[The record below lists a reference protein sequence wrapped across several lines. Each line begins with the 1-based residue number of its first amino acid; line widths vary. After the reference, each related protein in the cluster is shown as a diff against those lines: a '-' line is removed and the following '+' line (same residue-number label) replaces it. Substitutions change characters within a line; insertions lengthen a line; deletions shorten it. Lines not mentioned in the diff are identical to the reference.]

1 MSWINKLTYYPNGK
15 VPEDPNNE
23 NSDAVSGTSYEIGTT
38 FDKVF
43 YKNKEGA
50 ITNFSLMNF
59 IDVIKDFFSRKGFMI
74 WAEDTPQNNSNIIE
88 WYQTQTLRDPV
99 LFNLEINQSYAN
111 NEEMQ
116 QGYYEIIG
124 TGDSPNFSNGE
135 RNFEFFIKVNNNNKL
150 SSKIE
155 LDPDCAPRTGDTNED
170 ENFYF
175 YQLKSEILGIDT
187 LYELRIQIRVTD
199 TDDRKITVIEVLS
212 DNGWKELYPE
222 KKFDLDFTISKY
234 YTVTF
239 IHFDKNN
246 NINNNIVKIL
256 YICSDN
262 SITDDQQPD
271 PPEKD
276 GFNAY
281 WSTEENGSPFSF
293 DTTITNDLTLYA
305 VYTPETTS
313 ENSDEP
319 TQETSDE
326 PTPENLDETSQG

>member
-23 NSDAVSGTSYEIGTT
+23 KVSGTSYEIGTT

-88 WYQTQTLRDPV
+88 WYQTQTLKDPV

-155 LDPDCAPRTGDTNED
+155 LDPDCDPRTGDTSED

-175 YQLKSEILGIDT
+175 YQLKSKILGIDT
-187 LYELRIQIRVTD
+187 SYQLRIQVRVTE

-212 DNGWKELYPE
+212 DNGWKEFYPE
-222 KKFDLDFTISKY
+222 KEFDLNFTISKY

-239 IHFDKNN
+239 IRSSEGE
-246 NINNNIVKIL
+246 NINDNIVKIL
-256 YICSDN
+256 YVCSGN
-262 SITDDQQPD
+262 SIADDQRPD
-271 PPEKD
+271 PPEKE

-281 WSTEENGSPFSF
+281 WSTEKNGSSAYSF
-293 DTTITNDLTLYA
+293 DDTTITNDLTLYA
-305 VYTPETTS
+305 VYTSKTPS
-313 ENSDEP
+313 ENPEEP
-319 TQETSDE
+319 TPENPEE
-326 PTPENLDETSQG
+326 PTPENLDESSQG